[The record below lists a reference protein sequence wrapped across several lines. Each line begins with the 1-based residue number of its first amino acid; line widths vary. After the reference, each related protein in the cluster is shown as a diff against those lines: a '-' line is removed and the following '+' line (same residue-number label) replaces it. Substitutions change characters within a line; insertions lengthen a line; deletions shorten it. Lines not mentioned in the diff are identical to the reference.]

1 MSVVV
6 VAGGP
11 GGRVVDGLRGLVGGP
26 VVVVKGGPG
35 GWDLVGSG
43 APVVDGP
50 GDSVVV
56 VTGGPGEF
64 VVVLGS
70 GPVVLDGLEESVV

>member
-26 VVVVKGGPG
+26 VVVV
-35 GWDLVGSG
+35 
-43 APVVDGP
+43 
-50 GDSVVV
+50 
-56 VTGGPGEF
+56 TGGPGEF

-70 GPVVLDGLEESVV
+70 GPVVLDGPEESVV